1 VAAFVLRRMM
11 TAVPVMIGITFVAF
25 ILIHLVPGS
34 PAKVI
39 LYGSQATP
47 QQIADL
53 TRHLGLDQPLWEQY
67 GRFLGQLLRGDL
79 GTSYLTQTSVGHEL
93 LSRAPSTLI
102 LTGSAMAVAIAI
114 GVPLGVLAGAWPGTL
129 LDRAARGVSFLGV
142 AIPYFFLALLM
153 VLLLSVR
160 LQWFPAIDNGSFGA
174 LVLPAVSLGWGY
186 AAILTRLIRG
196 QVIEEYRSEYI
207 RSARARGC
215 GQWRILLRHALRNSS
230 IPAITTIGLQFGNI
244 LTGAAV
250 TEVIFGRAGVGSY
263 LATSITSKNIPVVQ
277 GAIVLIGLAY
287 VLINLAVDVVVGVV
301 DPRARVALPTLT
313 REGGLHHGTSSRDSA
328 RQRSPHRAGRAHAR
342 PGHGSDSGDRRH
354 YRGAAGRAG
363 NARARRPYRR

>member
-1 VAAFVLRRMM
+1 MAAFIARRLAAAIPVLL
-11 TAVPVMIGITFVAF
+11 GITFVAF
-25 ILIHLVPGS
+25 ILIHLIPGD

-47 QQIADL
+47 QQIATL
-53 TRHLGLDQPLWEQY
+53 TNQLGLNDPWWDQY
-67 GRFLGQLLRGDL
+67 GRFLGQLLRGNL
-79 GTSYLTQTSVGHEL
+79 GTSYLTQTSVAHEL
-93 LSRAPSTLI
+93 LSRTPSTLI
-102 LTGSAMAVAIAI
+102 LTGSAMVVAIAI
-114 GVPLGVLAGAWPGTL
+114 GVPLGVLAGARPNTL
-129 LDRAARGVSFLGV
+129 LDRGARGISFLGV
-142 AIPYFFLALLM
+142 AIPYFFLALLL

-160 LQWFPAIDNGSFGA
+160 LRWFPAIDNGTFAS

-186 AAILTRLIRG
+186 AAILTRLVRG
-196 QVIEEYRSEYI
+196 RIIEEYRSEYI

-250 TEVIFGRAGVGSY
+250 TEVIFGRAGLGSY

-287 VLINLAVDVVVGVV
+287 VLINLAVDLIVGIV
-301 DPRARVALPTLT
+301 DPRARVA
-313 REGGLHHGTSSRDSA
+313 
-328 RQRSPHRAGRAHAR
+328 
-342 PGHGSDSGDRRH
+342 
-354 YRGAAGRAG
+354 
-363 NARARRPYRR
+363 

>member
-1 VAAFVLRRMM
+1 VAAFIARRL
-11 TAVPVMIGITFVAF
+11 AAAIPVMGGITFVAF
-25 ILIHLVPGS
+25 ILIHLIPGD

-47 QQIADL
+47 QQIATL
-53 TRHLGLDQPLWEQY
+53 TNQLGLNEPWWDQY
-67 GRFLGQLLRGDL
+67 GRFLGQLLSGNL
-79 GTSYLTQTSVGHEL
+79 GTSYLTQTSVAHEL
-93 LSRAPSTLI
+93 LSRTPSTLI
-102 LTGSAMAVAIAI
+102 LTGSAMVVAIAI
-114 GVPLGVLAGAWPGTL
+114 GVPLGVLAGARPNSL
-129 LDRAARGVSFLGV
+129 LDRGARAISFLGV
-142 AIPYFFLALLM
+142 AIPYFFLALLL

-160 LQWFPAIDNGSFGA
+160 LRWFPAIDNGTFAS

-186 AAILTRLIRG
+186 AAILTRLVRG
-196 QVIEEYRSEYI
+196 RIIEEYRSEYI

-250 TEVIFGRAGVGSY
+250 TEVIFGRAGLGSY

-287 VLINLAVDVVVGVV
+287 VLINLAVDLIVGIV
-301 DPRARVALPTLT
+301 DPRARVA
-313 REGGLHHGTSSRDSA
+313 
-328 RQRSPHRAGRAHAR
+328 
-342 PGHGSDSGDRRH
+342 
-354 YRGAAGRAG
+354 
-363 NARARRPYRR
+363 

>member
-1 VAAFVLRRMM
+1 VAAFIARRLAAAIPVLL
-11 TAVPVMIGITFVAF
+11 GITFVAF
-25 ILIHLVPGS
+25 ILIHLIPGD

-47 QQIADL
+47 QQIATL
-53 TRHLGLDQPLWEQY
+53 TNQLGLNDPWWDQY
-67 GRFLGQLLRGDL
+67 GRFLGQLLRGNL
-79 GTSYLTQTSVGHEL
+79 GTSYLTQTSVAHEL
-93 LSRAPSTLI
+93 LSRTPSTLI
-102 LTGSAMAVAIAI
+102 LTGSAMVVAIAI
-114 GVPLGVLAGAWPGTL
+114 GVPLGVLAGARPNTL
-129 LDRAARGVSFLGV
+129 LDRGARGISFLGV
-142 AIPYFFLALLM
+142 AIPYFFLALLL

-160 LQWFPAIDNGSFGA
+160 LRWFPAIDNGTFAS

-186 AAILTRLIRG
+186 AAILTRLVRG
-196 QVIEEYRSEYI
+196 RIIEEYRSEYI

-250 TEVIFGRAGVGSY
+250 TEVIFGRAGLGSY

-287 VLINLAVDVVVGVV
+287 VLINLAVDIIVGIV
-301 DPRARVALPTLT
+301 DPRARVA
-313 REGGLHHGTSSRDSA
+313 
-328 RQRSPHRAGRAHAR
+328 
-342 PGHGSDSGDRRH
+342 
-354 YRGAAGRAG
+354 
-363 NARARRPYRR
+363 